1 MAAYWHDHYDLNA
14 ILQRDWDKLGP
25 LLQGKLHLYVGSADT
40 YFLND
45 AVYLM
50 QDFLDQTGT
59 PGHGVPYEG
68 EVKYGDRAE
77 HCWNGD
83 PKLAPMPSP
92 GCTTTRCIYP
102 KIMERMQK
110 TAPANADIEL
120 EVLRVR

>member
-1 MAAYWHDHYDLNA
+1 MNA
-14 ILQRDWDKLGP
+14 ILQRDWDRLGP
-25 LLQGKLHLYVGSADT
+25 LLHGKLHLYVGSADT

-50 QDFLDQTGT
+50 QNFLDQTGT

-83 PKLAPMPSP
+83 PHLPNSLSRLHYN
-92 GCTTTRCIYP
+92 TTYLP
-102 KIMERMQK
+102 KIMDRIQK
-110 TAPANADIEL
+110 TAPADADMSWKY
-120 EVLRVR
+120 